1 MPNEA
6 GPRKKQPKH
15 DMKNRRRRQCMKRDI
30 SADTAKYA
38 STPSGISV
46 IAHVF
51 KVEFHFCLAVSAS
64 GRIRPISND
73 TMLSK

>member
-6 GPRKKQPKH
+6 GPRKKQAKH

-30 SADTAKYA
+30 SADMAKYA

-51 KVEFHFCLAVSAS
+51 KLKLNFISA
-64 GRIRPISND
+64 
-73 TMLSK
+73 